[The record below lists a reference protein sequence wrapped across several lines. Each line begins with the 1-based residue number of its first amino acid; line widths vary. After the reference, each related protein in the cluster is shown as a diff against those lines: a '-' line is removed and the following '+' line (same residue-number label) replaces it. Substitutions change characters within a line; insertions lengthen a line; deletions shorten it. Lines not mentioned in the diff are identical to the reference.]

1 MQGPKIKQ
9 FVTLILES
17 IAFGLLALLFIIP
30 SITVINL
37 EPITKS
43 LKELNVLGVS
53 SRSEL
58 SINMIGGTHQIFDR
72 EKIEDTDQE
81 YIYTTLLTR
90 RNADRYSKPILE
102 IVNKKQ
108 EEVILEIYG
117 STALPTGSNI
127 SLIIDDQV
135 YKLQTPDGDVRT
147 QMISIIPNKKY
158 ILFLAVENFSDV
170 QFEQDFELHIKEVE
184 Y

>member
-58 SINMIGGTHQIFDR
+58 SINMIG
-72 EKIEDTDQE
+72 E
-81 YIYTTLLTR
+81 
-90 RNADRYSKPILE
+90 
-102 IVNKKQ
+102 
-108 EEVILEIYG
+108 
-117 STALPTGSNI
+117 
-127 SLIIDDQV
+127 
-135 YKLQTPDGDVRT
+135 
-147 QMISIIPNKKY
+147 
-158 ILFLAVENFSDV
+158 
-170 QFEQDFELHIKEVE
+170 HIKSLTEKR
-184 Y
+184 